1 MDLSYLRLLFDF
13 GLLVL
18 IWLVQLIIYPS
29 FKYLESQ
36 KVIDWHNRYSNRISL
51 IVIPL
56 MIGQLIISIIQL
68 KAQTYISYFLGALV
82 LSVWLITFLFFV
94 PLHQKI
100 SKYQINSSTFNQL
113 ITVNWWR
120 TAIWTTIFIVAL
132 LEGIL
137 TTHGESWSQ

>member
-36 KVIDWHNRYSNRISL
+36 KVIDWHNRYSTRISL

-56 MIGQLIISIIQL
+56 MIGQLFITIIQL
-68 KAQTYISYFLGALV
+68 MGQTYISYFIGALV

-100 SKYQINSSTFNQL
+100 SKNQINSSTFSQL

-132 LEGIL
+132 LEVVY
-137 TTHGESWSQ
+137 